1 MAVAKSSVSL
11 AGLVSSNRKKQLPLK
26 SFATPKFKQMEKMMT
41 GMMGMFKGGGMPGMA
56 GLPGMGG
63 AEGNP
68 MGLQN
73 GFRAPGKKKPKKGKK
88 GNPWGKGY
96 F

>member
-1 MAVAKSSVSL
+1 
-11 AGLVSSNRKKQLPLK
+11 
-26 SFATPKFKQMEKMMT
+26 
-41 GMMGMFKGGGMPGMA
+41 MMGMFKGGGLPGMPGF
-56 GLPGMGG
+56 PGMGG
-63 AEGNP
+63 GEGNP